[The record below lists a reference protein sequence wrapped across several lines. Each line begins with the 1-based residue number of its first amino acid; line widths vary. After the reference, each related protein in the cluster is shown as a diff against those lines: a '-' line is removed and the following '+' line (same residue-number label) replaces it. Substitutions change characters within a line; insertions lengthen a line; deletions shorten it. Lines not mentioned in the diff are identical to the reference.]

1 MSKLPEIIQIG
12 AQEFTISQRSKK
24 EDGMLNEGAYGYT
37 LETENLIVIDADIHV
52 SKKRVTVI
60 HEIMHAI
67 RLINDSPIK
76 PKKEDEFEDVEHYF
90 ISMWEANLIQV
101 LRDNPKLKNWIFDD
115 EK

>member
-67 RLINDSPIK
+67 RIINDSPIK
-76 PKKEDEFEDVEHYF
+76 PNKEDEFEDVEHYF

-101 LRDNPKLKNWIFDD
+101 LRDNPKLKNWIFEDA
-115 EK
+115 K